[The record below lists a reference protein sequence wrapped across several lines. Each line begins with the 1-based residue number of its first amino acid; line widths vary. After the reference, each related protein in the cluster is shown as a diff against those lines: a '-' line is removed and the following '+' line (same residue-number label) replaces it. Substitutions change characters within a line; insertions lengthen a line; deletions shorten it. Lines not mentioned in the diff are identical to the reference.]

1 MHPFHGR
8 AGPLRSLNR
17 ARIGALPP
25 GLDETD
31 VLGKSGFQL
40 ATGWALAHD
49 IEPQAEALGLDP
61 HSPDLA
67 RGLDDLL
74 RDPQIEETRRRRAEA
89 IARRFGRRLGCLLL
103 ALKLG
108 APETRAARPDWGVDQ
123 WAYWAALR
131 RIVVGGGLLSGRI
144 GEVAL
149 PAAQAVLNAHGAAD
163 LVIARSSY
171 GAQMALVGLARHA
184 PMPPDTRFVFD
195 FGQTSI
201 KRGAAHFGAH
211 GVTALDV
218 ESPLETV
225 CPPLAETPLDRDDAA
240 RQWMRMLTV
249 IAHTVEAAPT
259 PPGPT
264 LDVSVCLACYLFD
277 GHPSADDVGCYG
289 RLSLLAPN
297 LTVWMHAQLEQRLA
311 RPVRL
316 QLLHDG
322 AAAAHAVDGGADT
335 LVLTIGTALGNGF
348 PDLNRALTPLADGFE
363 IRPRPRSQSS
373 LEVE

>member
-1 MHPFHGR
+1 M
-8 AGPLRSLNR
+8 
-17 ARIGALPP
+17 
-25 GLDETD
+25 
-31 VLGKSGFQL
+31 
-40 ATGWALAHD
+40 
-49 IEPQAEALGLDP
+49 
-61 HSPDLA
+61 
-67 RGLDDLL
+67 
-74 RDPQIEETRRRRAEA
+74 
-89 IARRFGRRLGCLLL
+89 
-103 ALKLG
+103 
-108 APETRAARPDWGVDQ
+108 
-123 WAYWAALR
+123 
-131 RIVVGGGLLSGRI
+131 LSGRI

-149 PAAQAVLNAHGAAD
+149 PAAQAVLNAHGAAE

-171 GAQMALVGLARHA
+171 GAQTALVGLARHA

-218 ESPLETV
+218 GSPLETV

-259 PPGPT
+259 PPARTARRRRLSG
-264 LDVSVCLACYLFD
+264 LLSVRRSSVRPMMWLLRAA
-277 GHPSADDVGCYG
+277 S
-289 RLSLLAPN
+289 SLLAPN
-297 LTVWMHAQLEQRLA
+297 LTDWMHAQLERRLA

-348 PDLNRALTPLADGFE
+348 PDLNRALTPLRTGSNPAS
-363 IRPRPRSQSS
+363 PPQPVVTRSRVASAATTIS
-373 LEVE
+373 RRRR